1 MMIWRIPGDFMKIMI
16 AGAGK
21 IGSTLTRILSKEG
34 HALTVIDNQADIL
47 DTIAEQ
53 CDAIGICGNAAS
65 MRVLER
71 AGIRE
76 TRLLIAVTDA
86 DEVNLLA
93 CMIAHRL
100 NPDVHTIARIRT
112 PEYREQVYTLRDT
125 FHLNMTINP
134 ELEAARAAARLLKYP
149 GFLKIDTF
157 AKGNVDIVELKIDE
171 RSPLKDIRLKDLDHI
186 VHCNILICG
195 VKRDGQMIMP
205 DGDFSIQQ
213 GDLIYVTASTA
224 NLRTLL
230 QNLGML
236 TKKTQRVLIAGGGV
250 ISYYLADELSRT
262 GMACTIVE
270 LNEER
275 CRQLSDLLPKATI
288 VHGDAGSQ
296 AFLDGEGIDDSDALV
311 TLTGLDELNLIISLF
326 GHYRNVNQVITKL
339 SHTENNRMMDSLPIG
354 SVISPKELAA
364 NKIVRYARALR
375 NRTGAA
381 ISVHSITGSNA
392 EAIEF
397 IVSKDTRH
405 IGEPLKNL
413 HIRPGVLLAS
423 ISHQGRVVIPKG
435 DSTFAAGDDVVIVT
449 DEKTHIETLNAIFMD

>member
-1 MMIWRIPGDFMKIMI
+1 M
-16 AGAGK
+16 
-21 IGSTLTRILSKEG
+21 
-34 HALTVIDNQADIL
+34 
-47 DTIAEQ
+47 
-53 CDAIGICGNAAS
+53 
-65 MRVLER
+65 
-71 AGIRE
+71 
-76 TRLLIAVTDA
+76 
-86 DEVNLLA
+86 
-93 CMIAHRL
+93 
-100 NPDVHTIARIRT
+100 
-112 PEYREQVYTLRDT
+112 
-125 FHLNMTINP
+125 
-134 ELEAARAAARLLKYP
+134 
-149 GFLKIDTF
+149 
-157 AKGNVDIVELKIDE
+157 
-171 RSPLKDIRLKDLDHI
+171 
-186 VHCNILICG
+186 
-195 VKRDGQMIMP
+195 
-205 DGDFSIQQ
+205 
-213 GDLIYVTASTA
+213 
-224 NLRTLL
+224 
-230 QNLGML
+230 
-236 TKKTQRVLIAGGGV
+236 
-250 ISYYLADELSRT
+250 
-262 GMACTIVE
+262 
-270 LNEER
+270 
-275 CRQLSDLLPKATI
+275 
-288 VHGDAGSQ
+288 
-296 AFLDGEGIDDSDALV
+296 DGEGIDDSDALV